1 MKGKGWKGSEG
12 KDGGK
17 DGKGKWKGPQV
28 NKVAGQPGETSPQ
41 KDVKPTDSSQ
51 GQSTPERTQ
60 QESGRAPSSE
70 TTDASTK
77 GLVDEVTSLLK
88 SMRVAQSSGGRPA
101 LSAIKLRKMDA
112 GRHTTVLLDGGATNC
127 LRRARSDQEYQ
138 QAEPVQVSL
147 ASGSVSMRQSP
158 QSRTLLVKEEVQ
170 PIVPLSDLINIGVS
184 IEWNDRGCKMKHAGR
199 ILPVYLD
206 EGCPVIGLTEG
217 LDLMRQVEE
226 FHERRAKLRLA
237 VVRVAGGE
245 ALPAGHDLEEVE
257 AVNFA
262 EDFPEVP
269 PRLIERVPG
278 KVRWDPALVPMNR
291 RLRKRIQ
298 KAKTIIIHLYSGTE
312 TSLWDT
318 HGEENMM
325 ILNIEIKRGMD
336 MHNDHLFGFLEQL
349 CQSGRVR
356 GVYAGPPCRTVSL
369 LRFQQ
374 EEGGPRPLRS
384 RDGIHRF
391 GLPWLT
397 ALEQA
402 EADGDTILW
411 LRTLQ
416 LMTVALEESV
426 ECAVAIEQPE
436 DPARWKEDDPE
447 LHGGWGYP
455 SFMTWTETRQFA
467 ERFGLEFVHF
477 DQKVLGHIRKKPTT
491 MLTNMVTLREL
502 QGRRDTTPDQ
512 PWPTTLK
519 ERMKESA
526 RLAEWAPAMQIL
538 MIREALNLHRRYEQ
552 RVAARLEE
560 RQRQNASQ
568 RSSWTLRSDRH
579 LQRLMALST
588 KEQIELAD
596 WQYHINN
603 GHVPFRRDCY
613 QCQESQGRDRQ
624 RRRVETPQ
632 GYTLNFDISGPYEA
646 GFDQRQGRC
655 KYFLAASFSVP
666 SRGSTPLAEGLRCC
680 GGGNIVHSDVELGS
694 GLDPRLE
701 RIENIEDMEEIFGAS
716 PPAPEEEYLVAGE
729 EEREAL
735 TEIEVK
741 EIEVANAKWKELVEG
756 MKDVEMKFLTFAVP
770 LTSRHGSE
778 ITRALSLIYV
788 RLRSMNLPVVRCHS
802 DRAKEFISRG
812 VQQWMLNRDILHTF
826 SAGDEAAGCG
836 QIENLVNVLKGR
848 SRVLMKAAK
857 CERSLWPLAV
867 RFAAEQRMREA
878 LSTMGIRLPVLIPFG
893 ASASAKVKRWHRRQ
907 GDDGWNGPY
916 RQVRVWGPAFDM
928 SPTSHGYFI
937 EADGHWMRSTVIVR
951 GQAPPPQLD
960 LQLPESGEQPRPVV
974 DEDAAPSI
982 APDEEFLMLG
992 QEQEEGDQEV
1002 EIWEEGSEH
1011 ADPQLHGPDPPRRRI
1026 TGKQHVP
1033 LGSNGVRP
1041 ILRALRI
1048 GGEWSWELDL
1058 TGEQSEEQNKLESNV
1073 SVRRLQSDRALLTLQ
1088 HREAQQWLLEEKSLS
1103 DYENVGEVTMAVQ
1116 EEINAMEKRFKKME
1130 ALEEK
1135 AVEKEC
1141 LVTRTVEL
1149 AEVRQ
1154 DLEGWREAISKE
1166 YESLLQ
1172 HRAIQPIGGAEF
1184 EELKNS
1190 NKQLEIIPAK
1200 LVATV
1205 KPPHRRKARVVGCG
1219 NQAQWVEEDVTA
1231 GGIDTIAVR
1240 AIVSGAASNQWK
1252 ISVADFKTAFLQ
1264 APRRDVGNKCTIVTP
1279 PQVLRDLKLMEYGD
1293 QERWVVKGALYGLA
1307 ESPKDWA
1314 CFRDARMRTMRWSDE
1329 EGHSWMESTPE
1340 AHVWKV
1346 KKNFNHPDVDKK
1358 ESAEKEE
1365 GEVVAIIGVYVDD
1378 LIISAKEKEMQR
1390 ILQEFA
1396 KNFNMAEPEVVN
1408 RERTVS
1414 FCGYELK
1421 EVNGGFEVGQ
1431 TKYATEMV
1439 KRRNVEG
1446 IENIP
1451 CPKLEEGADEEVDMM
1466 DLREAQQLTGELSWL
1481 ASRSRPDLM
1490 YTVGAMSRLLH
1501 RRPKYVCKLGWWAMR
1516 YIAGTCN
1523 RVLRFEAVPE
1533 IEKNDLVVAVDT
1545 SYAPPHEN
1553 YKSIQGMMI
1562 THGKNAI
1569 MWSST
1574 RQPFVAQSTCEA
1586 ELIGYNECVQNVESL
1601 SELMSI
1607 WGYKMK
1613 KKILGDSKAGISQ
1626 LTSDGGSWRTR
1637 HLRIRSAKL
1646 RELLQHG
1653 EGDWSI
1659 EHREGNSLV
1668 SDGLTK
1674 ALQGAKF
1681 ASYVSMLGMVMQ
1693 EKVSKDEETGP
1704 SIRSMKV
1711 GMEFDVAK
1719 VALGAG
1725 LAMILKDHKEEGALL
1740 LALAGLSALYGKW
1753 KQNTKR
1759 PEKEMKRPQK
1769 DLQKNTPK
1777 GVMDGAAHPPLF
1789 CDGVTGTANFD
1800 LGSPSDIG
1808 SVGLGCRAPGLRAYR
1823 VSSDVPAS
1831 NGGGKAKGKHLHGGK
1846 DPRARGEAAMRLH
1859 DWNQGWR
1866 YHEEA
1871 VQQATDYAPVS
1882 MPGKGW
1888 RATTEWYE
1896 GRVAEEAAINAA
1908 VAASRAEGAVHRG
1921 ATKDEVPRQ
1930 GAATSS
1936 SGMMSG
1942 ATGVDTTG
1950 RSKTAPG
1957 DVPEKGKG
1965 KSERRGY
1972 GGPTMIRSGGEYFSQ
1987 VLEQPSGTEFV
1998 GQPGSTP
2005 MAELLQPWVLNITTG
2020 FPCGKKD
2027 MWDTTLLHRRWLVR
2041 HHAGQR
2047 KQLFHPLHSS
2057 TPIDVSELDGQR
2069 VTLMM
2074 HQDGSREIDEDDWIS
2089 TRRYRYDGWRGYTF
2103 LRLRD
2108 ARREE
2113 QDTAAEEQGERPT
2126 EEVYAAAESFDGGFE
2141 DPPFSTHEPSDGSFE
2156 LVLEQP

>member
-1 MKGKGWKGSEG
+1 MASHGRAKSLPPLEDPNPFWSEKVVEELHLRKSRPRDLPPVPDGSVESKSESRSNSARRGALGDGKGIGGGEKVFSSKPRVRSRSHGRSTGRGSQMGSRCDPSSASFRTPMAPKSWMHQSGKGGSGDDYIHGSVERELERQMFEHFRDENLKLKTELDEMRRNQEKSDQSNGSWSAIEETGGKGRMSTPPPPPRRMHTEDVQERRWTPNGTQVPLGSPPRGVELDDAEVDLLRWQQHYEKAELDRQLRWLGPEPPRILSDVVHGGGMMSRQAHLERGMRSRTEQEEQAEAWRKPRPEWLDEEAQRLRLERMLADRYGSTERFQQYWSTPMSYEAGGGRPDGNGASGQSTNRVQAEDRGAPQGRAYGMDSNVRLFQGNHKGVPLSRACAAWGRFYGEDCGVPLSRAYDGQPQEEHPGQPEGEVGWMRYHEEEVGHHQHPGRPEGDLPGPKAGGRSPSENERTKRALQEEIASLKQRLEESEKRGNQETKKDTEDRTRSYRDFVEHTLKSVPVVLPKLAEPGGKNSSLEAGDWLAQVRPYIADVGQGAEQWWDRTITMVMNQYGRWLEANPLERVHIKAPEMDQSGPGSDRLNQRVTTLLLSAVPESIKTELITTRQLSVSGVLFAILRRYQPGGLAEKTYTLSELTTTSPATTASQAVQRLRHWKRQQTRAGELGLTLPDPLIMVKALDSIMVDLWNQHPQASFRVSAFRMHQQIDVRPTMESLENLYDLLLAEADQMVYGKAGEVGEKDQKPSVKMLQQQAVRSPTQPSTVKVCGFWGTEKGCKLGRACRYLHDWNGIEDKASRCWLCSSTSHVRTECPTRGAGGSGSYGDRGEREDGKGKGKDGKEGGKDAGKGKAWKGSEG

-28 NKVAGQPGETSPQ
+28 NKVTGQPGEPSAQ
-41 KDVKPTDSSQ
+41 KDQKPADQGQ

-60 QESGRAPSSE
+60 PEVGRAPSE
-70 TTDASTK
+70 TADTSTK

-88 SMRVAQSSGGRPA
+88 SMRVAQSGGGRPA
-101 LSAIKLRKMDA
+101 LSAIKLRKMEA
-112 GRHTTVLLDGGATNC
+112 GRQTTVLLDGGATNC
-127 LRRARSDQEYQ
+127 LRRARSDQEYRD
-138 QAEPVQVSL
+138 AEPVQVSL

-158 QSRTLLVKEEVQ
+158 TSRTLLVQEEVQ

-199 ILPVYLD
+199 ILPIFLD

-217 LDLMRQVEE
+217 LDLMRQVED

-237 VVRVAGGE
+237 VARVAGGE
-245 ALPAGHDLEEVE
+245 ELPAGHDLEEAE

-298 KAKTIIIHLYSGTE
+298 KARTVVIHLYSGTE

-318 HGEENMM
+318 HGEDDMLV
-325 ILNIEIKRGMD
+325 LNIELKRGMD

-397 ALEQA
+397 AKEQA
-402 EADGDTILW
+402 EADGDAVLW

-426 ECAVAIEQPE
+426 ECAVALEQPE

-455 SFMTWTETRQFA
+455 SFMSWTETRQFA
-467 ERFGLEFVHF
+467 ERFNLEFVHF

-502 QGRRDTTPDQ
+502 QGRRDTTPDP

-538 MIREALNLHRRYEQ
+538 MIREAKHLHRRYEQ
-552 RVAARLEE
+552 RMAARRED
-560 RQRQNASQ
+560 RQHSRATQ

-646 GFDQRQGRC
+646 GFDQRQGRY

-694 GLDPRLE
+694 DLDSRLQ

-716 PPAPEEEYLVAGE
+716 PSAPEEEYLVAGE

-735 TEIEVK
+735 TEMEVK

-960 LQLPESGEQPRPVV
+960 LQLPESGEPPRPEV
-974 DEDAAPSI
+974 DDDAAPSI
-982 APDEEFLMLG
+982 APDEEFLTVG
-992 QEQEEGDQEV
+992 QEQEEREQEV
-1002 EIWEEGSEH
+1002 ELWEEGSEH
-1011 ADPQLHGPDPPRRRI
+1011 ADPQLHGPDPPRRRL

-1058 TGEQSEEQNKLESNV
+1058 AGEQSEEQDKFESKV
-1073 SVRRLQSDRALLTLQ
+1073 SVKRLQSERALLTLQ

-1103 DYENVGEVTMAVQ
+1103 DYENVGEVTMAIQ
-1116 EEINAMEKRFKKME
+1116 EEIKVMEQRLKKME
-1130 ALEEK
+1130 ALEAK

-1141 LVTRTVEL
+1141 LITRAVDL

-1172 HRAIQPIGGAEF
+1172 HKAIQPVGGAEF

-1205 KPPHRRKARVVGCG
+1205 KPPNRRKARVVGCG
-1219 NQAQWVEEDVTA
+1219 NQAQWVEEDVT
-1231 GGIDTIAVR
+1231 TP
-1240 AIVSGAASNQWK
+1240 
-1252 ISVADFKTAFLQ
+1252 LQ
-1264 APRRDVGNKCTIVTP
+1264 
-1279 PQVLRDLKLMEYGD
+1279 
-1293 QERWVVKGALYGLA
+1293 
-1307 ESPKDWA
+1307 
-1314 CFRDARMRTMRWSDE
+1314 
-1329 EGHSWMESTPE
+1329 
-1340 AHVWKV
+1340 
-1346 KKNFNHPDVDKK
+1346 
-1358 ESAEKEE
+1358 
-1365 GEVVAIIGVYVDD
+1365 
-1378 LIISAKEKEMQR
+1378 
-1390 ILQEFA
+1390 
-1396 KNFNMAEPEVVN
+1396 
-1408 RERTVS
+1408 
-1414 FCGYELK
+1414 
-1421 EVNGGFEVGQ
+1421 
-1431 TKYATEMV
+1431 
-1439 KRRNVEG
+1439 
-1446 IENIP
+1446 
-1451 CPKLEEGADEEVDMM
+1451 
-1466 DLREAQQLTGELSWL
+1466 
-1481 ASRSRPDLM
+1481 
-1490 YTVGAMSRLLH
+1490 
-1501 RRPKYVCKLGWWAMR
+1501 
-1516 YIAGTCN
+1516 
-1523 RVLRFEAVPE
+1523 
-1533 IEKNDLVVAVDT
+1533 
-1545 SYAPPHEN
+1545 
-1553 YKSIQGMMI
+1553 
-1562 THGKNAI
+1562 
-1569 MWSST
+1569 
-1574 RQPFVAQSTCEA
+1574 
-1586 ELIGYNECVQNVESL
+1586 
-1601 SELMSI
+1601 
-1607 WGYKMK
+1607 
-1613 KKILGDSKAGISQ
+1613 
-1626 LTSDGGSWRTR
+1626 
-1637 HLRIRSAKL
+1637 
-1646 RELLQHG
+1646 
-1653 EGDWSI
+1653 
-1659 EHREGNSLV
+1659 
-1668 SDGLTK
+1668 
-1674 ALQGAKF
+1674 
-1681 ASYVSMLGMVMQ
+1681 
-1693 EKVSKDEETGP
+1693 
-1704 SIRSMKV
+1704 
-1711 GMEFDVAK
+1711 
-1719 VALGAG
+1719 
-1725 LAMILKDHKEEGALL
+1725 
-1740 LALAGLSALYGKW
+1740 
-1753 KQNTKR
+1753 
-1759 PEKEMKRPQK
+1759 
-1769 DLQKNTPK
+1769 
-1777 GVMDGAAHPPLF
+1777 
-1789 CDGVTGTANFD
+1789 
-1800 LGSPSDIG
+1800 
-1808 SVGLGCRAPGLRAYR
+1808 
-1823 VSSDVPAS
+1823 
-1831 NGGGKAKGKHLHGGK
+1831 
-1846 DPRARGEAAMRLH
+1846 
-1859 DWNQGWR
+1859 
-1866 YHEEA
+1866 
-1871 VQQATDYAPVS
+1871 
-1882 MPGKGW
+1882 
-1888 RATTEWYE
+1888 
-1896 GRVAEEAAINAA
+1896 
-1908 VAASRAEGAVHRG
+1908 
-1921 ATKDEVPRQ
+1921 
-1930 GAATSS
+1930 
-1936 SGMMSG
+1936 
-1942 ATGVDTTG
+1942 
-1950 RSKTAPG
+1950 
-1957 DVPEKGKG
+1957 
-1965 KSERRGY
+1965 
-1972 GGPTMIRSGGEYFSQ
+1972 
-1987 VLEQPSGTEFV
+1987 
-1998 GQPGSTP
+1998 
-2005 MAELLQPWVLNITTG
+2005 
-2020 FPCGKKD
+2020 
-2027 MWDTTLLHRRWLVR
+2027 
-2041 HHAGQR
+2041 
-2047 KQLFHPLHSS
+2047 
-2057 TPIDVSELDGQR
+2057 
-2069 VTLMM
+2069 
-2074 HQDGSREIDEDDWIS
+2074 
-2089 TRRYRYDGWRGYTF
+2089 
-2103 LRLRD
+2103 
-2108 ARREE
+2108 
-2113 QDTAAEEQGERPT
+2113 
-2126 EEVYAAAESFDGGFE
+2126 
-2141 DPPFSTHEPSDGSFE
+2141 
-2156 LVLEQP
+2156 